1 MILSAR
7 KHFPNWIKK
16 AGYDTDAAIV
26 ASRLAA
32 VDKLIGT
39 DDWAF
44 WLDISKLYLG
54 IRVAGTHIN
63 QFVAAFAAEDEAFPL
78 ADNQNLLRHLA
89 GVTLSIFVD
98 ESELEIASRFALS
111 IVTTTFFGQYD
122 LADLPPVVAYGKIRT
137 QTEGVKARNNDLAE
151 SEILLKGLETNYVD
165 EKVDDAAEF
174 QNGEMNELLSIIRNN
189 LITTKGLKEELNVH
203 WWLFGE
209 YMEAIDASFQEIDI
223 NRMLFYA
230 SHELAKQTVFR
241 HPLRNSKQYLRKAL
255 EAAQTASRIDTT
267 NAFTLVQNTTGDDRE
282 YLLDDIFDKVSYQTP
297 ILLAI
302 KSASDVPGD
311 EWLVHFKA
319 TSNLADANKVISI
332 NDLAE
337 QLYREFLL
345 IRYA

>member
-1 MILSAR
+1 MIFSAR
-7 KHFPNWIKK
+7 KQFPNWIKK
-16 AGYDTDAAIV
+16 AGYDTDPAIT
-26 ASRLAA
+26 ASRLVA
-32 VDKLIGT
+32 VDKLIVT

-54 IRVAGTHIN
+54 IRVSGTHIN
-63 QFVAAFAAEDEAFPL
+63 QFVAAFAAEDTAFPL
-78 ADNQNLLRHLA
+78 ADNQNLLKHLA
-89 GVTLSIFVD
+89 SVTLSIFLN
-98 ESELEIASRFALS
+98 ESEFEIANRLALS

-122 LADLPPVVAYGKIRT
+122 LADLPPVVSYGKMRT
-137 QTEGVKARNNDLAE
+137 LSEGIKARNSDLTE
-151 SEILLKGLETNYVD
+151 SENLLKGLETNYED
-165 EKVDDAAEF
+165 EKVDGTAEF

-209 YMEAIDASFQEIDI
+209 YMEVIDASFQEIDI

-230 SHELAKQTVFR
+230 SHELAKQTVFN
-241 HPLRNSKQYLRKAL
+241 HPLRNSKQYLRKAI
-255 EAAQTASRIDTT
+255 EAAQKALRIDTAS
-267 NAFTLVQNTTGDDRE
+267 AFNLVQNITGDDRE
-282 YLLDDIFDKVSYQTP
+282 YLLEDIFDKVSYQTP

-302 KSASDVPGD
+302 KSASEVPGD

-332 NDLAE
+332 NDIAE

-345 IRYA
+345 MRYA